1 MAPAAGTMPRSVTP
15 GRRVIDLG
23 WVIMRP
29 LFTVSAIDPSIAGQL
44 ADDLPPEIFRR
55 IIATF
60 EADLA
65 RLTGELTQSAGEG
78 DLDGYLRAAHSL
90 AGAAAA
96 VGARRL
102 EVEARTAMDPA
113 QPVSP
118 SEVLPRLSAE
128 SRSALQELHQLAG
141 N

>member
-1 MAPAAGTMPRSVTP
+1 
-15 GRRVIDLG
+15 
-23 WVIMRP
+23 MRP